1 MVRIAKPSL
10 SQARGGT
17 TSTRAADLWRRSGVG
32 LSGMDASTPERVRLS
47 VPLPCLRRG
56 LGLPLALE
64 PGLERYAF
72 AGASLQPRADSR

>member
-1 MVRIAKPSL
+1 
-10 SQARGGT
+10 
-17 TSTRAADLWRRSGVG
+17 
-32 LSGMDASTPERVRLS
+32 MDASTPERVRLS

-72 AGASLQPRADSR
+72 AGASLQPRADSRSRCMSAWKSRFGEPRE